1 MSIVAENEHVVV
13 EERAADRVIIVH
25 RTASRP
31 ETPQELRAAFAD
43 ALGLAERYAG
53 WGLVID
59 SRRAPG
65 RNDPKFEKVLDQLRA
80 EASARFVGSPSW
92 CRRPSASSRSA
103 GCSTTTTSAGT

>member
-80 EASARFVGSPSW
+80 EASARFVRVAILVQTAIGELQV
-92 CRRPSASSRSA
+92 RRMQHDHDL
-103 GCSTTTTSAGT
+103 GGY